1 MVHANVKYKPTL
13 EVCISPTELGGFY
26 VHSICD
32 YLFLCKTISESNL
45 WGCRFCFLKKYMGTQ
60 GVRLYSSYK
69 LASYTVV
76 MSLLHSSWPAQRAK
90 IIKKIW

>member
-1 MVHANVKYKPTL
+1 MA
-13 EVCISPTELGGFY
+13 
-26 VHSICD
+26 
-32 YLFLCKTISESNL
+32 
-45 WGCRFCFLKKYMGTQ
+45 TQ

-69 LASYTVV
+69 LASYTVE